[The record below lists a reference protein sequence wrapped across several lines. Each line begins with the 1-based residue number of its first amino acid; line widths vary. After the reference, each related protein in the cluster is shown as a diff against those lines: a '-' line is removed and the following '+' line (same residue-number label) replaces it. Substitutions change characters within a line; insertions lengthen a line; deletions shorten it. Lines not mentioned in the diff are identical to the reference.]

1 MTLSTIDQSGRP
13 DARMLILKDLD
24 GAGWHFAVHA
34 ASRKGRDLATR
45 PVAAL
50 TFYWPELVRQVR
62 VRGPVIADASEVA
75 AADFLA
81 RPEGSA
87 RRASNTSVCS
97 RSARWPASGFR
108 RRETVAGSQTVNR
121 QLKDTRAMV
130 DA

>member
-50 TFYWPELVRQVR
+50 TFYWPELVRQVKLPR
-62 VRGPVIADASEVA
+62 SGNRGCLRGRRGGLPCPAKRERTASI
-75 AADFLA
+75 
-81 RPEGSA
+81 
-87 RRASNTSVCS
+87 NTSVCS

-108 RRETVAGSQTVNR
+108 GERLWPDPR
-121 QLKDTRAMV
+121 QSIAN
-130 DA
+130 